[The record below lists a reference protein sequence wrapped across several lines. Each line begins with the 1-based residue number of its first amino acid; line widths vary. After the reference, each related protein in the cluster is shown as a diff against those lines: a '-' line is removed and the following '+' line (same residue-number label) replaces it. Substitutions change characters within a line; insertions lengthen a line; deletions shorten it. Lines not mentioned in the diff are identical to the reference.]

1 MSLIEIEQPPQNSKK
16 FPRVFVGVAISMAI
30 ASIGLAVGAL
40 INLGGPGGFK
50 ELGLGQTLTPACDS
64 VVTFRYYTSIEN
76 RADPLITLNE
86 IQMSDISSN
95 CEGKDFIIIARDNDG
110 NALPLSRDA
119 NGTFYTSVRFHFAP
133 FLGINSTVDM
143 NGNITKDASGNPTS
157 MFTLVG
163 GNPNVISVQALSGL
177 DSLAPLPQ
185 SSPGVDDWDG
195 SSPFLYWGLS
205 AENNSVSIQFN
216 PYSTATDSSLGGFLN
231 PKLIKLF
238 TLESTDH

>member
-1 MSLIEIEQPPQNSKK
+1 MSLIDIEQLPQNSKK
-16 FPRVFVGVAISMAI
+16 FPRIFVGVAISMAI

-40 INLGGPGGFK
+40 INFGGPGGSK
-50 ELGLGQTLTPACDS
+50 ELGLGQTLTPACDNE
-64 VVTFRYYTSIEN
+64 VTFLYFTSIEN
-76 RADPLITLNE
+76 RAALDITLNE

-95 CEGKDFIIIARDNDG
+95 CAGKDFIITARDNDG

-119 NGTFYTSVRFHFAP
+119 NGTLYTSVRFHFQP
-133 FLGINSTVDM
+133 FLGIDGTVDM

-163 GNPNVISVQALSGL
+163 GNPNAISVQAISGL

-185 SSPGVDDWDG
+185 SSPGIDDWDL
-195 SSPFLYWGLS
+195 SNPFLYWGLS
-205 AENNSVSIQFN
+205 PDQNSVSITFN
-216 PYSTATDSSLGGFLN
+216 PFSVGEESSIAGFLN
-231 PKLIKLF
+231 PRLIKLF